1 LETTFVKRRIVAG
14 PVPARSRE
22 FETTLASIKASPD
35 TSPEVIFDEA
45 NSAHGISG
53 EQSRQDRTQ

>member
-1 LETTFVKRRIVAG
+1 LETTFGKRRIVGG
-14 PVPARSRE
+14 PVPSRNQE
-22 FETTLASIKASPD
+22 FETTLASIEASPD

>member
-1 LETTFVKRRIVAG
+1 MCIVAG

-22 FETTLASIKASPD
+22 FETILTSIEASPD